1 MQRVPRKAAVQAC
14 VREQRALSV
23 PKKQPSGAFHPMGPN
38 TTAAA
43 GRDRQDRRR
52 ERRDGAL
59 RGSTERSLCYEVL
72 CGVEPT
78 APQHPSVLPQEIG
91 WEGNI
96 S

>member
-1 MQRVPRKAAVQAC
+1 MCPGTESAQCAKETAER
-14 VREQRALSV
+14 SV
-23 PKKQPSGAFHPMGPN
+23 PPDGAN
-38 TTAAA
+38 ATTAA
-43 GRDRQDRRR
+43 GGGDRQGRRR

-78 APQHPSVLPQEIG
+78 APQHPSVLPQGIG
-91 WEGNI
+91 WKRDRKEGNT